1 MLQGLSIWFLFLSF
15 LFCSNLFFF
24 GLLGLRTNYH
34 MNYHMKAE
42 LPWNLPGIQ
51 YLCRAPAR
59 PPVQLELV
67 CFPGQELGGQSKTVT
82 TNEVVPHHKR
92 IWKINDNH
100 FWLMRIFR
108 FPFYSLFYNLGCRG
122 RRRDCFW

>member
-15 LFCSNLFFF
+15 LFCSKLFFF

-67 CFPGQELGGQSKTVT
+67 SFPGQELGGQSKTVT
-82 TNEVVPHHKR
+82 ASEVVPHRKKM
-92 IWKINDNH
+92 WKINDKQSFLVNE
-100 FWLMRIFR
+100 
-108 FPFYSLFYNLGCRG
+108 NLQISIL
-122 RRRDCFW
+122 